1 MANYGETVAVIMV
14 GRDKTPDGVSN
25 FLRPELKSMRRFAM
39 KKHLLMLTT
48 SAFIL
53 ACGPIAASAQQSPG
67 TPTMQQPAD
76 SHSTHHPDQQQSQQ
90 QPNGQE
96 NPGMMGHGGMMGRG
110 MMGDRGMM
118 GHGMMGRGMIM
129 RMIFALMDADGD
141 GTVSLQEFQAAHERI
156 FRAMDSNKDGR
167 LTLEEMQ
174 AFMHGSR
181 QPVPQR

>member
-14 GRDKTPDGVSN
+14 GRDKTPDGGSN

-96 NPGMMGHGGMMGRG
+96 NPGMMGQGGMMGRGPGMSGEGGMMGRG
-110 MMGDRGMM
+110 MMGQG
-118 GHGMMGRGMIM
+118 GMMGRGMMGQGGIM
-129 RMIFALMDADGD
+129 GPFVMRIIFALMD
-141 GTVSLQEFQAAHERI
+141 
-156 FRAMDSNKDGR
+156 N
-167 LTLEEMQ
+167 
-174 AFMHGSR
+174 
-181 QPVPQR
+181 